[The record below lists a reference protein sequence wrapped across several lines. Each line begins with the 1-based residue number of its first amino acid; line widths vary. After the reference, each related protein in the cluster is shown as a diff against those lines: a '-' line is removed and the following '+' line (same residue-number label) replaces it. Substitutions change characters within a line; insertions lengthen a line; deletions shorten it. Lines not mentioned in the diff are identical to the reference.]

1 MIAVLADDITG
12 AAELA
17 GIGLRY
23 QLSVEVCHEAGH
35 PSSADLLV
43 VFTNTRSMPE
53 QEAVKEVK
61 NFIRQLQSLQ
71 PQFIYKKID
80 SVLRGHIAAE
90 LEAEMEVLQK
100 HKALVVPANPSLG
113 RTIVNG
119 VYYVQGKPVEETS
132 FSSDPEFPITH
143 SRITEMVRQ
152 LQLPIL
158 VARHGDVMKDPG
170 IYVGEA
176 DSEKALA
183 AWAGQKD
190 ASFILAGGSGF
201 FTALLDSYFSVSK
214 KNTTD
219 SFRLNEPLLLVSGT
233 SFEKSVQ
240 YRKELEAN
248 GMAVKY
254 LPPEN
259 NREVMDKWAR
269 EVAGLLRE
277 RKQVFIAAGEMKD
290 EKKDPRL
297 LTQKMAEAVH
307 LVVTQCE
314 LRELFIEGGATA
326 YAIIRRLGFSRF
338 FPTEELAP
346 GVIRMR
352 VDGAED
358 LHLTIK
364 PGSYG
369 WPRLSNLTKQ

>member
-23 QLSVEVCHEAGH
+23 QLAVEVCHEADH
-35 PSSADLLV
+35 PVSADLLV
-43 VFTNTRSMPE
+43 VFTNTRSLPE
-53 QEAVKEVK
+53 EEAIKEVQK
-61 NFIRQLQSLQ
+61 SIRQLQGLQ
-71 PQFIYKKID
+71 PDLIYKKID
-80 SVLRGHIAAE
+80 SVLRGHVAAE
-90 LEAEMEVLQK
+90 LEAEMEVLQTD
-100 HKALVVPANPSLG
+100 KALVVPANPSLG

-119 VYYVQGKPVEETS
+119 VYYVQGKPVHETG

-143 SRITEMVRQ
+143 SHIKDMVRK
-152 LQLPIL
+152 LRLPIL
-158 VARHGDVMKDPG
+158 VAQPGDAMNEPG

-176 DSEKALA
+176 GSEKTLV

-201 FTALLDSYFSVSK
+201 FTALLDTYFSAPE
-214 KNTTD
+214 KNSTGT
-219 SFRLNEPLLLVSGT
+219 FRLNEPLLLVSGT
-233 SFEKSVQ
+233 SFKKSVQ
-240 YRKELEAN
+240 YRKELEEN
-248 GMAVKY
+248 GMVVKY
-254 LPPEN
+254 LPEQN
-259 NREVMDKWAR
+259 NQDIIEAWTS
-269 EVAGLLRE
+269 EVAELVGR
-277 RKQVFIAAGEMKD
+277 RKQVFIARSEMIN

-297 LTQKMAEAVH
+297 LTQEMAEAVFQ
-307 LVVTQCE
+307 VFAKCS

-369 WPRLSNLTKQ
+369 WPHLSNLTKQ

>member
-23 QLSVEVCHEAGH
+23 QLSVEVCHEADH
-35 PSSADLLV
+35 TSSADLLV
-43 VFTNTRSMPE
+43 VFTNTRSLPE
-53 QEAVKEVK
+53 EEAVREVK
-61 NFIRQLQSLQ
+61 KTIGQLQVLQ
-71 PQFIYKKID
+71 PQLIYKKID
-80 SVLRGHIAAE
+80 SVLRGHVAAE

-100 HKALVVPANPSLG
+100 DKALVVPANPSLG
-113 RTIVNG
+113 RNIVNG
-119 VYYVQGKPVEETS
+119 VYYVQGKPVHETG

-143 SRITEMVRQ
+143 SRITKMVSQ
-152 LQLPIL
+152 LRLPIL
-158 VARHGDVMKDPG
+158 VARHGDVMEAPG

-190 ASFILAGGSGF
+190 ASFLLAGGSGF
-201 FTALLDSYFSVSK
+201 FTALLDTYFSSPK
-214 KNTTD
+214 KNATG

-233 SFEKSVQ
+233 SFEKSVR
-240 YRKELEAN
+240 YRKELEVN
-248 GMAVKY
+248 GMPVKY
-254 LPPEN
+254 LPVEN
-259 NREVMDKWAR
+259 NQEDLDAWTGEA
-269 EVAGLLRE
+269 ADLLRT
-277 RKQVFIAAGEMKD
+277 RKQLFIVPGEMVD
-290 EKKDPRL
+290 VKKDPRL
-297 LTQKMAEAVH
+297 LTQEMAEAVH
-307 LVVTQCE
+307 QVVAKSA

-352 VDGAED
+352 VAED

-364 PGSYG
+364 PGSYD
-369 WPRLSNLTKQ
+369 WPRLSNLTKL

>member
-1 MIAVLADDITG
+1 MIAVLADDLTG

-23 QLSVEVCHEAGH
+23 QLSVEVCHEADH
-35 PSSADLLV
+35 TTSSDLLV
-43 VFTNTRSMPE
+43 IFTNTRSLPE
-53 QEAVKEVK
+53 EEAVREVK
-61 NFIRQLQSLQ
+61 KAILQLQALQ
-71 PQFIYKKID
+71 PQLIYKKID
-80 SVLRGHIAAE
+80 SVLRGHVAAE
-90 LEAEMEVLQK
+90 LEAEMDLLK
-100 HKALVVPANPSLG
+100 KNKALVVPANPSLG

-119 VYYVQGKPVEETS
+119 VYYIQGKPVHETG

-143 SRITEMVRQ
+143 SRITEMVRK
-152 LQLPIL
+152 LRLPIL
-158 VARHGDVMKDPG
+158 VARPGDAMDEPG

-183 AWAGQKD
+183 AWARQKD

-201 FTALLDSYFSVSK
+201 FAALLDTHFSSK
-214 KNTTD
+214 AENITGA
-219 SFRLNEPLLLVSGT
+219 FRLNEPLLLVSGT

-240 YRKELEAN
+240 YRKQLEEN

-254 LPPEN
+254 LPVQN
-259 NREVMDKWAR
+259 NQDIIDAWAS
-269 EVAGLLRE
+269 EVADLVGT
-277 RKQVFIAAGEMKD
+277 RKQVFIARSEMIH

-297 LTQKMAEAVH
+297 LTQDMAEAVF
-307 LVVTQCE
+307 QIFAKCA

-326 YAIIRRLGFSRF
+326 YAIIRRLGCSRF

-352 VDGAED
+352 VDGAVD

-369 WPRLSNLTKQ
+369 WPHLSNLTKQ